1 MAKTPGA
8 PGFDVTEQLRKM
20 RDQGMDTWAKAAI
33 RLTSSDRYQRIT
45 GIFMQPGLLATALV
59 RSSTGK
65 AMSDLLARLNMPSRE
80 EVLSLSQ
87 RLTRIEVVLDDLSA
101 AVEAVRGAHPQPGA
115 QPDETPAKASQ
126 GNGDGMRV
134 RIPAAGEN

>member
-1 MAKTPGA
+1 MAKIPG
-8 PGFDVTEQLRKM
+8 PGFDVIGQLRKM

-33 RLTSSDRYQRIT
+33 RFTSSEPYQRMT
-45 GIFMQPGLLATALV
+45 GILVQPGLLATALV
-59 RSSTGK
+59 RNSTEK

-101 AVEAVRGAHPQPGA
+101 AVDAFRGANPHPEA
-115 QPDETPAKASQ
+115 QPEASPARASQ

>member
-8 PGFDVTEQLRKM
+8 AGFDLIERLRKM

-33 RLTSSDRYQRIT
+33 RLTSSDPYQRMT

-59 RSSTGK
+59 RNSTEK
-65 AMSDLLARLNMPSRE
+65 AMSDLLARLNMPSRA

-101 AVEAVRGAHPQPGA
+101 AVDAVRAGAARPEA
-115 QPDETPAKASQ
+115 SPAKAAQ